1 VISIDAVTAARRITG
16 RTQIYQLKVQ
26 LRKVRPPIWRRLLVP
41 GDMTLAELHEV
52 IQTAMGWTNTHS
64 HEFEIDGVSYGD
76 PDPDWESE
84 AADESKV
91 KLFRVAHEGDRI
103 RYAYDF
109 GDGWEHDVLVEKVA
123 GPEPGNQYPSCVA
136 GRRAC
141 PPEDVGG
148 PWGYEAFLAAMS
160 DPKHDE
166 HEHWTEWIGGRF
178 DADEFDL
185 AAVNDALKDFA

>member
-1 VISIDAVTAARRITG
+1 MVLATG
-16 RTQIYQLKVQ
+16 TPTRTGNPSS
-26 LRKVRPPIWRRLLVP
+26 RTSR
-41 GDMTLAELHEV
+41 
-52 IQTAMGWTNTHS
+52 
-64 HEFEIDGVSYGD
+64 
-76 PDPDWESE
+76 
-84 AADESKV
+84 KV

-148 PWGYEAFLAAMS
+148 PWDMKRS
-160 DPKHDE
+160 
-166 HEHWTEWIGGRF
+166 WRR
-178 DADEFDL
+178 
-185 AAVNDALKDFA
+185 